1 MALAGHGAHAYLARP
16 MSTTPASA
24 LDHTVDPSD
33 EGRHL
38 PGPEKWWNE
47 SWYLDLVT
55 ADGSLAGYVRLGLHP
70 NQGVA
75 WWTAALVGRDR
86 PCVMAARYDLP
97 LPAPD
102 AMSLHASGVDIDLIV
117 DEPLRSF
124 GILASSPAVAHP
136 SADDVFEGGAGE
148 PTTLAFDLT
157 WTSDGTPYHYAL
169 STRYE
174 IPCLVKGTITVGD
187 EVLTVDC
194 QGQRDHSW
202 ANRDWWSFE
211 WCWFSG
217 RLDDGTRV
225 HGADIRV
232 MEGLRLPFGY
242 RQEGDQVL
250 PIEADLVV
258 EEDRG
263 RNGMPSKATI
273 VCPPAGLDLVATPL
287 DAGPLLLL
295 DGTGGRSHF
304 HRASCR
310 YQTADGRTGLGWIE
324 WNQVHE
330 KPALPGT

>member
-1 MALAGHGAHAYLARP
+1 
-16 MSTTPASA
+16 MSDPSA
-24 LDHTVDPSD
+24 PTLDHSVRPED
-33 EGRHL
+33 EGRHE
-38 PGPEKWWNE
+38 PGPETWWNE
-47 SWYLDLVT
+47 SRYLDLVT

-75 WWTAALVGRDR
+75 WWTAALVGTDR

-97 LPAPD
+97 LPGPD
-102 AMSLHASGVDIDLIV
+102 AMGLPAGDVDIDLLV
-117 DEPLRSF
+117 ADPLRAF
-124 GILASSPAVAHP
+124 RVVASSPALAHP
-136 SADDVFEGGAGE
+136 SAVDVYEGGAGE

-157 WTSDGTPYHYAL
+157 WTSDGAPYHYAL

-174 IPCLVKGTITVGD
+174 IPCLVQGTITVGD

-232 MEGLRLPFGY
+232 MEGFRLAFGY
-242 RQEGDQVL
+242 RQEGGRVV
-250 PIEADLVV
+250 PIESDLRV

-263 RNGMPSKATI
+263 RNGMPTRATI
-273 VCPPAGLDLVATPL
+273 QCPPADIDLVATPM

-295 DGTGGRSHF
+295 DGTGGRAHF

-310 YQTADGRTGLGWIE
+310 YQAADGRTGLGWIE
-324 WNQVHE
+324 WNQVHS
-330 KPALPGT
+330 KPGG